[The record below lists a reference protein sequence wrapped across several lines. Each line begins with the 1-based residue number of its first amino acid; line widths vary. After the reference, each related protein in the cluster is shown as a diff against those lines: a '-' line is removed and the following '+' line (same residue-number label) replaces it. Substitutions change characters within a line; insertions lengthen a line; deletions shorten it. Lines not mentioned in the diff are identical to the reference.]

1 MIEVGWATRQ
11 RGPVAAR
18 QAGDDIGIVRGTR
31 SLFKL
36 TVAVVTG
43 GALVLLGRRLAQ
55 PASPVRHPGSQE
67 TQSLG
72 GSLRADS
79 IRALHAAV
87 LRHIQG
93 RDSYIP
99 AMLAEGDST
108 LKRWPDRSVQGVDV
122 YLGAAPPVQGY
133 TAEKR
138 EQARQ
143 AFVRWERVAAIP
155 VRFEFVNDSAM
166 ADVRVRWVER
176 FPIRRAG
183 QADITWNRGGWIVR
197 GTLTLATRTWDGRPL
212 SDQAVYTVALHEI
225 GHLLGLGH
233 SDDPHDV
240 MYPST
245 EVHDITARDRHTARL
260 LYSVPPG
267 SVRLG
272 PTGG

>member
-1 MIEVGWATRQ
+1 MIEADG
-11 RGPVAAR
+11 AAR
-18 QAGDDIGIVRGTR
+18 QRAPVASRPAQDDIETMR
-31 SLFKL
+31 SAGALLKL
-36 TVAVVTG
+36 TVAVVAG
-43 GALVLLGRRLAQ
+43 GALVLAGRRWAT
-55 PASPVRHPGSQE
+55 PARPHPAGAQE

-79 IRALHAAV
+79 VRALRAAV
-87 LRHIQG
+87 LHHVQG
-93 RDSYIP
+93 PESYIP
-99 AMLAEGDST
+99 AMLAEGDSV
-108 LKRWPDRSVQGVDV
+108 LKRWPDRSDQGIRV
-122 YLGAAPPVQGY
+122 YLAAAPAVPGY

-155 VRFEFVNDSAM
+155 VRFAFVNDSAT
-166 ADVRVRWVER
+166 AEVRVRWVER
-176 FPIRRAG
+176 FAIRRAG
-183 QADITWNRGGWIVR
+183 QADITWSRGGWIVR
-197 GTLTLATRTWDGRPL
+197 GTLTLATRTRDGTPL
-212 SDQAVYTVALHEI
+212 SDEAVYTVALHEI

-272 PTGG
+272 PMGG